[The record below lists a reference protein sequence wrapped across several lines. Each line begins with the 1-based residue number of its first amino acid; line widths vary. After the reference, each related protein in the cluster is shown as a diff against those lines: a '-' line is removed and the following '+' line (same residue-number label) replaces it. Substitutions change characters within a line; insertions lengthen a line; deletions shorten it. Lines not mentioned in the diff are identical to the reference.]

1 MARFV
6 SDDRYRDLAYGS
18 GRRAHRTASA
28 GSLIDYRFGR
38 VRSKSTYGPLHRI
51 NGALRHMI
59 EAIVDSKLRRME
71 RELELLG
78 ILARD
83 NR

>member
-1 MARFV
+1 MAGILA
-6 SDDRYRDLAYGS
+6 SNDRYRDLAYD
-18 GRRAHRTASA
+18 RRAHRTASA

-38 VRSKSTYGPLHRI
+38 VRGKSTRGAVHRI
-51 NGALRHMI
+51 IDALRRMV

-78 ILARD
+78 IQVRD